1 MRITNSILLRLLQWV
16 ALLTIASAPAVA
28 QHRRINELYHTA
40 WTIKDGAPGQISNI
54 AQSTEGYLWLTAAA
68 GLYRFDGVTFER
80 IAVEPNDPDL
90 PATVRS
96 LFAPKDGGLWIGFT
110 FGGVAFWKDGKIK
123 SYTSADGVP
132 EGGVLAIEAD
142 AHGAI
147 WIATRTAVARF
158 DGARWSVI
166 GEDWAIPSGA
176 ARYIHLDRD
185 HRLWVATADALFY
198 LPAGER
204 KFRSTGLRVKWVGGI
219 AQNRAGRLWI
229 AEGSGFVRPLDR
241 TVDDTG
247 AEHWNFGQPQVRT
260 SSAGM
265 LFDSEGALWINTLGD
280 GMRRLSMA
288 DQRRTQPIVIDDDSV
303 ESFTHIDGL
312 TANYVWPIL
321 KDREGNIWVGT
332 SAGLDRFRVS
342 PFVKSHF
349 PPGAHDFALVADDSG
364 GIWAGTTNRELMRLS
379 GTSLTRFPQVP
390 PFVTCAYRDADG
402 SLLFGA
408 RHGLWQVRGDQ
419 VTKLAALPGDT
430 VDRSVQAMVRDRSG
444 ALWVAFK
451 SPQGLAKFAH
461 GKWMPVNL
469 AEAPEQSSP
478 NVMMA
483 DASGALWLGYNGNV
497 VLRVDGDSVQRFSA
511 ADGLSIGNV
520 FSLHQSD
527 DVLWAGGVR
536 GLAHFDGRKFQ
547 GLHLAEGTPLQNVTA
562 ILETSD
568 GSLWLHAVPG
578 VFHLSAAELQHARDD
593 SAHRARYRT
602 FDFLDGLPGR
612 PTLLFPQPT
621 AIAGPGGRL
630 WFATS
635 DGVAWIDPGD
645 IGYNP
650 IAPSVTIRALRANG
664 VSYPIDGNLS
674 LPKRTDSLQIDY
686 AALSLSVPQRIR
698 YRYKLEGLDRDWQD
712 PGQRREAIYTN
723 LDPGQYRFRV
733 IAANND
739 GVWNETG
746 ATLDFSITPAFIQTY
761 WFIALCVLATGTL
774 LFVAYLLRMRNVAA
788 RIKGR
793 LEERISERERIAR
806 ELHDT
811 LLQGVQGVILRFQAA
826 MDRLPEG
833 EPARH
838 ALATALDRA
847 DDVLVEGRDRVTNLR
862 STAAPAVDLP
872 TVVEQA
878 GEEFARDYPAQFQM
892 TITGTPRAL
901 HPVVRDEVY
910 AIVREGL
917 ANAFQHAQATH
928 IEVEIVYDR
937 RELRLHVRDDGRGID
952 STILAAGG
960 RREHWGLTG
969 MRERARQI
977 RAHFQLWSRPGAGA
991 EIELRIPAVLAYRT
1005 RAREPGWR
1013 RWLAIEPDA
1022 EAETGD
1028 TRS

>member
-1 MRITNSILLRLLQWV
+1 MISMLLRLLQWV
-16 ALLTIASAPAVA
+16 ALVSIVSAPAVA
-28 QHRRINELYHTA
+28 QHRRIDQLYHTA

-80 IAVEPNDPDL
+80 IAIEPNDPDL
-90 PATVRS
+90 PGTVRS
-96 LFAPKDGGLWIGFT
+96 LFAPKDGGLWIGFS
-110 FGGVAFWKDGKIK
+110 FGGVTFWKDSKTK
-123 SYTSADGVP
+123 SYTTADGIP

-142 AHGAI
+142 ADGAI
-147 WIATRTAVARF
+147 WIAAGEGLARF
-158 DGARWSVI
+158 DGTRWRVI
-166 GEDWAIPSGA
+166 GEDWNIPKGA
-176 ARYIHLDRD
+176 ARYVHLDRQ
-185 HRLWVATADALFY
+185 HRLWVATSDSLFY
-198 LPAGER
+198 LPTGER
-204 KFRSTGLRVKWVGGI
+204 KFRATGLRVKWVGEM
-219 AQNRAGRLWI
+219 AQDPAGRLWV
-229 AEGSGFVRPLDR
+229 AESSGFVHPLDR
-241 TVDDTG
+241 TVDAAGD
-247 AEHWNFGQPQVRT
+247 EHWSFGQPQVRT
-260 SSAGM
+260 NSAGM
-265 LFDSEGALWINTLGD
+265 LFDSEGALWMNTLGD

-288 DQRRTQPIVIDDDSV
+288 DQRRTQPIDIHDDNI
-303 ESFTHIDGL
+303 ESFTQVNGL

-321 KDREGNIWVGT
+321 KDREGNVWVGS

-349 PPGAHDFALVADDSG
+349 PPGAHDFALVADKSG

-379 GTSLTRFPQVP
+379 GTTLTRFPQVP
-390 PFVTCAYRDADG
+390 PFVTCAYREPDG

-408 RHGLWQVRGDQ
+408 RHGLWQARDNKIA
-419 VTKLAALPGDT
+419 KLIELPGNT
-430 VDRSVQAMVRDRSG
+430 VDRSIQAMVRDRAG
-444 ALWVAFK
+444 ALWVSFR
-451 SPQGLAKFAH
+451 SPQGLAKLDH
-461 GKWMPVNL
+461 GRWLPVNL
-469 AEAPEQSSP
+469 AEAPEQISP
-478 NVMMA
+478 NVMIA

-497 VLRVDGDSVQRFSA
+497 VLRVDDHRVQRFSA
-511 ADGLSIGNV
+511 TEGLSVGNV
-520 FSLHQSD
+520 FSLHQSR
-527 DVLWAGGVR
+527 DVFWIGGVR
-536 GLAHFDGRKFQ
+536 GLAYFDGQKFHS
-547 GLHLAEGTPLQNVTA
+547 LRLEEGIPLQNVTA
-562 ILETSD
+562 IIETAD
-568 GSLWLHAVPG
+568 ASLWLHAVPG
-578 VFHLSAAELQHARDD
+578 VFVLPAAEVRRARED
-593 SAHRARYRT
+593 SKYRARYRT

-612 PTLLFPQPT
+612 PTLAFPQPT
-621 AIAGPGGRL
+621 AIAGAGGRL

-650 IAPSVTIRALRANG
+650 IAPWVTIRALRANG
-664 VSYPIDGNLS
+664 VSYPVDANLT
-674 LPKRTDSLQIDY
+674 LPKHTDRLQIDY

-723 LDPGQYRFRV
+723 LEPGQYHFRV

-739 GVWNETG
+739 GVWNDVG
-746 ATLDFSITPAFIQTY
+746 ASLDFYIAPAFTQTY
-761 WFIALCVLATGTL
+761 WFGALCVLAGGSL
-774 LFVAYLLRMRNVAA
+774 LFMAYLLRMRNVAT

-826 MDRLPEG
+826 VDRIPEG

-838 ALATALDRA
+838 ALSKALDRA
-847 DDVLVEGRDRVTNLR
+847 DDVLVEGRDRVNDLR

-872 TVVEQA
+872 TVVERA

-892 TITGTPRAL
+892 TVTGTPQAL

-910 AIVREGL
+910 AIVREAM
-917 ANAFQHAQATH
+917 ANAFRHAQASH

-1005 RAREPGWR
+1005 RRAPGWR

-1022 EAETGD
+1022 ETETGD
-1028 TRS
+1028 TQS

>member
-1 MRITNSILLRLLQWV
+1 MKSMLPELLKWI
-16 ALLTIASAPAVA
+16 ALLLLASAPAVA
-28 QHRRINELYHTA
+28 QHRRIDQLYHTA

-54 AQSTEGYLWLTAAA
+54 AQSAEGYLWLTAAA

-80 IAVEPNDPDL
+80 IGVEPNDPDL
-90 PATVRS
+90 PGTVRA
-96 LFAPKDGGLWIGFT
+96 LFAPKDGGLWIGFSS
-110 FGGVAFWKDGKIK
+110 GGVAFLKDGKIK
-123 SYTSADGVP
+123 SYTTADGVP
-132 EGGVLAIEAD
+132 EGGVLSIEGDAD
-142 AHGAI
+142 GAA
-147 WIATRTAVARF
+147 WIATGTGLARF
-158 DGARWSVI
+158 DGVRWNII
-166 GEDWAIPSGA
+166 GEEWNIPKGA
-176 ARYIHLDRD
+176 ARFIHLDRD
-185 HRLWVATADALFY
+185 RRLWVATADSLLY

-204 KFRSTGLRVKWVGGI
+204 KLRATGLRVKWIGAI
-219 AQNRAGRLWI
+219 AQDPAGRLWI
-229 AEGSGFVRPLDR
+229 AESSGFVYPLNK
-241 TVDDTG
+241 TVEAGG
-247 AEHWNFGQPQVRT
+247 AEHWSFGQPQVRT
-260 SSAGM
+260 NSAGM

-280 GMRRLSMA
+280 GMRRLSTA
-288 DQRRTQPIVIDDDSV
+288 DQRRSQAIVIDDDSI

-312 TANYVWPIL
+312 TANYAWPIL
-321 KDREGNIWVGT
+321 KDREGNVWVGT

-349 PPGAHDFALVADDSG
+349 PPGAHDFALVADRDG

-379 GTSLTRFPQVP
+379 GTTVTRFPQVP
-390 PFVTCAYRDADG
+390 PFVTCAYREADG

-408 RHGLWQVRGDQ
+408 RHGLWQVRDGKAN
-419 VTKLAALPGDT
+419 KLTELPGNT
-430 VDRSVQAMVRDRSG
+430 VDRSIQALARDRSG
-444 ALWVAFK
+444 ALWVSFK
-451 SPQGLAKFAH
+451 SPHGLARFA
-461 GKWMPVNL
+461 GGQWLTVTL
-469 AEAPEQSSP
+469 AEAPEQTSP
-478 NVMMA
+478 NVMIT

-497 VLRVDGDSVQRFSA
+497 VLRVDGDRVQRFTA

-520 FSLHQSD
+520 FSMHQSSS
-527 DVLWAGGVR
+527 VLWIGGVR
-536 GLAHFDGRKFQ
+536 GLAHFDGRKFRS
-547 GLHLAEGTPLQNVTA
+547 LHLEQGTPLQNVTA
-562 ILETSD
+562 IMETAD
-568 GSLWLHAVPG
+568 ASLWLHAVPG
-578 VFHLSAAELQHARDD
+578 VFHLPAGEVQRALAD
-593 SAHRARYRT
+593 SAYRVRHRT

-612 PTLLFPQPT
+612 PTLSLPQPT
-621 AIAGPGGRL
+621 AIAGVGGRL

-645 IGYNP
+645 VGYNP

-664 VSYPIDGNLS
+664 VSYPVTANLT

-723 LDPGQYRFRV
+723 LDPGQYSFRV
-733 IAANND
+733 IAANDD
-739 GVWNETG
+739 GVWNEVG
-746 ATLDFSITPAFIQTY
+746 ARLDFYIAPAFTQTY
-761 WFIALCVLATGTL
+761 WFAALCVLAGGSL
-774 LFVAYLLRMRNVAA
+774 LFMAYLLRMRNVAA

-826 MDRLPEG
+826 MDRIPEG

-847 DDVLVEGRDRVTNLR
+847 DDVLVEGRDRVNDLR

-872 TVVEQA
+872 TVVAQT
-878 GEEFARDYPAQFQM
+878 GEEFARAYPAEFQM

-901 HPVVRDEVY
+901 HPVIRDEVY
-910 AIVREGL
+910 AIVRESL
-917 ANAFQHAQATH
+917 ANAFRHAQATH
-928 IEVEIVYDR
+928 IEAEIVYDR

-952 STILAAGG
+952 GPILAAGG
-960 RREHWGLTG
+960 RREHWGLIG

-1013 RWLAIEPDA
+1013 RWLTIDPDA
-1022 EAETGD
+1022 ETETGD
-1028 TRS
+1028 IQ